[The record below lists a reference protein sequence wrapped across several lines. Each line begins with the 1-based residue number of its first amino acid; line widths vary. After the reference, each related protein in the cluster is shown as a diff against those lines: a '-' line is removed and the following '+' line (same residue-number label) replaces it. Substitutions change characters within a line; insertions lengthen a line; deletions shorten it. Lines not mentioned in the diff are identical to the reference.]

1 MTNLLFIFLNIS
13 LSIFPPAVTA
23 NDWAEWR
30 GPARDGISTETN
42 LPNSWSPSGE
52 NLAWKAPF
60 GGRSAPIVMGNRVYL
75 VNTVGKGETLQERIV
90 ALDADTGKMVW
101 EHRFN
106 VYLSDV
112 PPPSR
117 GLGIT
122 GWRPGDGQCLCV
134 WRRGKPDRV
143 NRRR

>member
-1 MTNLLFIFLNIS
+1 MTNLLFIFLNIG

-42 LPNSWSPSGE
+42 LPTSWSPAGE

-90 ALDADTGKMVW
+90 ALDADSGRMVW

-106 VYLSDV
+106 VFFTD
-112 PPPSR
+112 
-117 GLGIT
+117 IA
-122 GWRPGDGQCLCV
+122 
-134 WRRGKPDRV
+134 
-143 NRRR
+143 